1 MHMMSPITDDA
12 AALRQLHALRHAMAQ
27 LGAVNASFFSTIFV

>member
-12 AALRQLHALRHAMAQ
+12 CAAAAALRHAMAQ

>member
-12 AALRQLHALRHAMAQ
+12 CAAAAALRHAMAQ
-27 LGAVNASFFSTIFV
+27 LLGAVNASFFSTIFV

>member
-12 AALRQLHALRHAMAQ
+12 CAAAAALLRHAMAQ